1 MLAIEGD
8 VMKHEHDEELG
19 PLIDKLQMIL
29 SRFDMK
35 IAYHEDDHM
44 WSLDDVSDNPSS
56 LFPWYY
62 VSRHEMLFG
71 SIFVYSIFDIR
82 TLKSE
87 YLELPVIKVL
97 KSLKS
102 DSPEELNIKIDLNC
116 V

>member
-1 MLAIEGD
+1 MLTTERD
-8 VMKHEHDEELG
+8 VMKHECDEELG
-19 PLIDKLQMIL
+19 PLIDKLQTIL

-35 IAYHEDDHM
+35 IAYHEDDYM
-44 WSLDDVSDNPSS
+44 WSLDDVSDNPSL

-71 SIFVYSIFDIR
+71 STFVYSIFDIR
-82 TLKSE
+82 SLKSQ